1 MSEGQQPAARPA
13 QERLAPPA
21 RDPLLAARLEEIDRR
36 LVARFGEPVW
46 QPRLDP
52 LSELIAVV
60 LSQNTSDR
68 NSRRAFAELRRRFPT
83 WEAVRE
89 AASEEIAAAIRSGG
103 LANVKAPRI
112 KAILQELT
120 RRFGT
125 LDLSFLCDLPRHEV
139 EALLL
144 ALPGVGAKSVAIV
157 LLFSCGRPTMPVD
170 THVHR
175 VARRLGVVPERAG
188 PERTQR
194 ILEAHTAPER
204 MYALHINF
212 IRLGRQICKAPR
224 PLCERCP
231 LCDLCAYWLRLQA
244 PAAAEPASPST
255 QPAGHGQ
262 AVH

>member
-1 MSEGQQPAARPA
+1 MPAARSA
-13 QERLAPPA
+13 QARLRPPA
-21 RDPLLAARLEEIDRR
+21 CDPALAARLEEIDRR
-36 LVARFGEPVW
+36 LVTHFGEPVW
-46 QPRLDP
+46 QRRLDP

-68 NSRRAFAELRRRFPT
+68 NSRRAYDELRQRFPT
-83 WEAVRE
+83 WEAVRD
-89 AASEEIAAAIRSGG
+89 APPEEIAAAIRIGG

-125 LDLSFLCDLPRHEV
+125 LDLAFLCDLPRQEL
-139 EALLL
+139 EELLL

-157 LLFSCGRPTMPVD
+157 LLFSCGRPAMPVD

-175 VARRLGVVPERAG
+175 VARRLGLVPAHAG

-194 ILEAHTAPER
+194 ILEAHIAPER
-204 MYALHINF
+204 MYALHVNV
-212 IRLGRQICKAPR
+212 IRLGRQICKASR

-231 LCDLCAYWLRLQA
+231 LRDLCAYWLRLQA
-244 PAAAEPASPST
+244 PAVADPAQPST
-255 QPAGHGQ
+255 QSSGYGEGSA
-262 AVH
+262 